1 MCGIVG
7 YVGPAEATARL
18 LAGLEQLAY
27 RGYDSAGIAVLS
39 DGQLARRRAA
49 GKLSNLRDAVAADP
63 LRGAPGIGH
72 TRWATHGDPTRENAH
87 PHFSMAGD
95 FAVVHNGIVENYLP
109 LRAELADAGV
119 CFQSQTDSE
128 IIVQLIAHYA
138 AQFDGDGAAALAAT
152 AERLAGAG
160 AIVLLSRLQ
169 PDRLFAARLGNAGGI
184 TLGIGEDGGYL
195 ASDIPA
201 LLPHTRE
208 LVFLEDGQL
217 ATLRA
222 ERIELRTLA
231 GAPLPA
237 TTQRIAWD
245 PLSASRG
252 RFKHFMQKEIFEQPR
267 SIADTLGGR
276 IDLARGE
283 VLLPELALSRPRR
296 RGSCGASSSSPAV
309 RAITARRWAN
319 SSSSVGHACR
329 RRSITAANSVIVN
342 RRWMSTRPSW
352 PSRRAAK
359 RRIRWP
365 RWRKRVPALRGR
377 KMHVPALRGRETR
390 VTGLARGRPC
400 SGASSTP
407 SVARRS
413 AWPMLVCSCARG
425 RKLASPPAKTFT
437 ASIVTQQLLA
447 LALAGWRGTLSVEAR
462 AQHLRELSSLPA
474 LLGEA
479 LRLDDELRALAG
491 RLHHHQH
498 FLYLGRGALY
508 PIALEGALKLKE
520 ISYIHAEGY
529 PAGEMKHG
537 PIALLDEKM
546 PSLLLA
552 LQNGLYEK
560 VLSQLAQLRARA
572 AGRVVALGT
581 VGDLHLAEQADE
593 WIALPPCE
601 ESVQPLLA
609 TVPLQLLAYHIAV
622 HRGADVDQ
630 PRNLAKSVTV
640 E

>member
-27 RGYDSAGIAVLS
+27 RGYDSAGIAVLC

-49 GKLSNLRDAVAADP
+49 GKLSNLRDAVAANP
-63 LRGAPGIGH
+63 LLGSPGIGH

-95 FAVVHNGIVENYLP
+95 FAVVHNGIVENYLL
-109 LRAELADAGV
+109 LRAELGEEGV

-184 TLGIGEDGGYL
+184 ALGIGEDGGYL

-222 ERIELRTLA
+222 EGIELRTLA
-231 GAPLPA
+231 GAQLPT

-283 VLLPELALSRPRR
+283 VLLPELALSPERARQLQRLVIVACGSSYYSALVGKFFFERWARLPTEVDYGSEFRYRQPPLDEHTAILAITQSGETADTLAAMEGARAGTSRPQDAHRR
-296 RGSCGASSSSPAV
+296 SGGDAPLLWCIVNALGSQAQRMADACLFMRAGPEIAVASS
-309 RAITARRWAN
+309 
-319 SSSSVGHACR
+319 
-329 RRSITAANSVIVN
+329 
-342 RRWMSTRPSW
+342 
-352 PSRRAAK
+352 
-359 RRIRWP
+359 
-365 RWRKRVPALRGR
+365 
-377 KMHVPALRGRETR
+377 
-390 VTGLARGRPC
+390 
-400 SGASSTP
+400 
-407 SVARRS
+407 
-413 AWPMLVCSCARG
+413 
-425 RKLASPPAKTFT
+425 KTFT
-437 ASIVTQQLLA
+437 ASIVAQQLLA
-447 LALAGWRGTLSVEAR
+447 LALAGWRGVLSAEAR
-462 AQHLRELSSLPA
+462 AQHLRELSALPA
-474 LLGEA
+474 LMGEV
-479 LRLDDELRALAG
+479 LQLNDELRAMAG
-491 RLHHHQH
+491 RLYHHQH

-560 VLSQLAQLRARA
+560 VLSQLAQLRARG
-572 AGRVVALGT
+572 GRVVALGT
-581 VGDLHLAEQADE
+581 AGDFHLAEQADE

>member
-109 LRAELADAGV
+109 LRAELAEAGV

-283 VLLPELALSRPRR
+283 VLLPELALSPEKARQLRRLVIVACGSSYYSAQVGKFFFERWARLPTEVDYGSEFRYRQPPLDEHTAVLAITQSGETADTLAAMEEARAGTSRPQDARAGTSR
-296 RGSCGASSSSPAV
+296 PGDTRHGPGERAPLLWCIVNALGSQAQRMADACLLMRAGPEIGVASS
-309 RAITARRWAN
+309 
-319 SSSSVGHACR
+319 
-329 RRSITAANSVIVN
+329 
-342 RRWMSTRPSW
+342 
-352 PSRRAAK
+352 
-359 RRIRWP
+359 
-365 RWRKRVPALRGR
+365 
-377 KMHVPALRGRETR
+377 
-390 VTGLARGRPC
+390 
-400 SGASSTP
+400 
-407 SVARRS
+407 
-413 AWPMLVCSCARG
+413 
-425 RKLASPPAKTFT
+425 KTFT

-560 VLSQLAQLRARA
+560 VLSQLAQLRARG
-572 AGRVVALGT
+572 GRVVALGT

>member
-49 GKLSNLRDAVAADP
+49 GKLSNLRDAVAANP
-63 LRGAPGIGH
+63 LLGSPGIGH

-109 LRAELADAGV
+109 LRAELGEEGV

-184 TLGIGEDGGYL
+184 ALGIGEDGGYL

-217 ATLRA
+217 VTLRA
-222 ERIELRTLA
+222 EGIELRTLA
-231 GAPLPA
+231 GAQLPT

-283 VLLPELALSRPRR
+283 VLLPELALSPEKARQLQRLVIVACGSSYYSALVGKFFFERWARLPTEVDYGSEFRYRQPPLDEHTAILAITQSGETADTLAAMEGARAGTSRPQDAHRR
-296 RGSCGASSSSPAV
+296 SGGDVPLLWCIVNALGSQAQRMADACLFMRAGPEIAVASS
-309 RAITARRWAN
+309 
-319 SSSSVGHACR
+319 
-329 RRSITAANSVIVN
+329 
-342 RRWMSTRPSW
+342 
-352 PSRRAAK
+352 
-359 RRIRWP
+359 
-365 RWRKRVPALRGR
+365 
-377 KMHVPALRGRETR
+377 
-390 VTGLARGRPC
+390 
-400 SGASSTP
+400 
-407 SVARRS
+407 
-413 AWPMLVCSCARG
+413 
-425 RKLASPPAKTFT
+425 KTFT
-437 ASIVTQQLLA
+437 ASIVVQQLLA
-447 LALAGWRGTLSVEAR
+447 LALAGWRGVLSAEAR
-462 AQHLRELSSLPA
+462 AQHLRELSALPA
-474 LLGEA
+474 LMGEV
-479 LRLDDELRALAG
+479 LQLDDELRAMAG
-491 RLHHHQH
+491 RLYHHQH

-560 VLSQLAQLRARA
+560 VLSQLAQLRARG
-572 AGRVVALGT
+572 GRVVALGT
-581 VGDLHLAEQADE
+581 AGDFHLAEQADE

-609 TVPLQLLAYHIAV
+609 TLPLQLLAYHIAV